1 VPPSE
6 RERALKSAETALRQ
20 GRIEVA
26 IAEYQKVIQTHPRD
40 WNSANALGDL
50 HVRAG
55 QLDLGVAQYT
65 RIADHLEAEG
75 FHPKAA
81 AVFKKILK
89 LRPNDEHALLRS
101 GEIAAKQGTL
111 ADAKQF
117 FQVVAERRR
126 KRGDHKG
133 VAEMQVKL
141 GALDPEDL
149 DARMRAAKAAV
160 ELGDTA
166 TALHEFREVAGRLQK
181 QDRLADA
188 LPALQAAFDLDE
200 SDEGIRNRLFAAY
213 VEGGLLDNARRV
225 ARKPAELKRVA
236 TAFELAGKEAEA
248 LQVLAD
254 VVAVD
259 PQDSDARGRLAQVYA
274 SRGDV
279 ARAREW
285 LSPESAGANAPLW
298 ITLGEVELRA
308 GRLEEGRR
316 AIAQALQL
324 DRQKLSTVAALG
336 LKLAETAPDAGYQCI
351 DAVVDIEM
359 LSGSHQGAVAH
370 LLGFVEV
377 ARYHLVAL
385 LRLVAICVDGG
396 LEETMS
402 DAQARLAEAYLQ
414 GGRGLEARIIGEDLL
429 ARDPKNSKNIDRY
442 RRALVM
448 TGEKDPDAVIADR
461 LSGDSPFFASDSLD
475 LNDGT
480 SFDASPVADAG
491 PVEPAASVP
500 GSESPADSVAPAPRS
515 LTQVFH
521 GMREEVNRRSDD
533 EEAAEQFLLAQ
544 TYREMG
550 MMEDAAKSL
559 EHASRSPRHRFEAA
573 SMLGRIYLEQRDFA
587 HAIEWL
593 ERAAEA
599 PPSTQDAGR
608 ALFYDLASALE
619 SVGEEGRALA
629 VLLELQS
636 GSGGYRDVGARIDRL
651 SKAQTR
657 G

>member
-1 VPPSE
+1 MPPSE
-6 RERALKSAETALRQ
+6 RERALKSAATALRQ
-20 GRIEVA
+20 GRIDAA

-40 WNSANALGDL
+40 WNTANALGDL

-55 QLDLGVAQYT
+55 QLDLGITQFT

-81 AVFKKILK
+81 ALFKKILK

-101 GEIAAKQGTL
+101 GEIAAKLGTF

-117 FQVVAERRR
+117 FQTVADRRR
-126 KRGDHKG
+126 KRGDQKG
-133 VAEMQVKL
+133 AAEMHVKL
-141 GALDPEDL
+141 GTLDPEDL
-149 DARMRAAKAAV
+149 EARLRAARAAV
-160 ELGDTA
+160 ELGDNA
-166 TALHEFREVAGRLQK
+166 IALHEFREVASRLQR

-188 LPALQAAFDLDE
+188 LPALQSAFDLDD
-200 SDEGIRNRLFAAY
+200 SDEGIRNRLFTAY
-213 VEGGLLDNARRV
+213 VDGGLLDSARRV

-236 TAFELAGKEAEA
+236 LGLEAAGKADDA
-248 LQVLAD
+248 LAVLED

-259 PQDSDARGRLAQVYA
+259 PEDSDARGRLAEAYA
-274 SRGDV
+274 SRGDL

-298 ITLGEVELRA
+298 MTLGEVELRA
-308 GRLEEGRR
+308 GRHDEGRR
-316 AIAQALQL
+316 AIAQALSL
-324 DRQKLSTVAALG
+324 DRQKSTAVAALG
-336 LKLAETAPDAGYQCI
+336 LRLAGTSPDAGFQCV

-359 LSGSHQGAVAH
+359 LTGSHQGAAAR
-370 LLGFVEV
+370 LIEFVDV

-396 LEETMS
+396 LEDVMS
-402 DAQARLAEAYLQ
+402 EAQQRLAEAYLHL
-414 GGRGLEARIIGEDLL
+414 GRGLEARIISEDLL
-429 ARDPKNSKNIDRY
+429 ARDPKSSANVERY

-448 TGEKDPDAVIADR
+448 TGENDPDAVIADR
-461 LSGDSPFFASDSLD
+461 LSGDSPFFASDFLD

-480 SFDASPVADAG
+480 SFDASPAAE
-491 PVEPAASVP
+491 PVEANAPTPAGTSEVVP
-500 GSESPADSVAPAPRS
+500 PEARS

-521 GMREEVNRRSDD
+521 GLRDEVTRRSEE
-533 EEAAEQFLLAQ
+533 EEAAEQYLLAQ

-550 MMEDAAKSL
+550 MIEDAAKSL

-573 SMLGRIYLEQRDFA
+573 SMLGQMHLEQRNFKQ
-587 HAIEWL
+587 AIEWL

-599 PPSTQDAGR
+599 PPPTPDAGR
-608 ALFYDLASALE
+608 ALFYDLAGALE

-629 VLLELQS
+629 ILLELQS
-636 GSGGYRDVGARIDRL
+636 GSRGYRDLTARIDRL